1 VNPVGALPGMGSLP
15 MSYLRTFGPAVDPA
29 TRLGWGLGIVSIAVV
44 LIISALLLGGLF
56 RPRSPA
62 DIRQSDPLHVGR
74 EGKGMR
80 WIYIGVSLSTVVLM
94 VLAIWT
100 MQTIAA
106 VSRPQGKTAFTI
118 RVTGYEWWWRLRYED
133 SEPARTFTTAN
144 EIHIPVGVPVR
155 LEIESGDVIHSF
167 WAPQLGGKTDAIP
180 GQTNVSWVQADRP
193 GLYRG
198 QCAEYCG
205 AQHAH
210 MALLVIADQ
219 PDAFNAWWDNQLRSA
234 EGGSAAPSHVAG
246 QTVFSEHCAACHA
259 VRGIGAGGIVGPDL
273 THLMSRQTIASGT
286 LHNDPASLAGWIR
299 HAQDLKPGTKM
310 PSVQL
315 SDNDLNSLTSFLQT
329 LR

>member
-1 VNPVGALPGMGSLP
+1 MGSLP
-15 MSYLRTFGPAVDPA
+15 MSYLRTFGPAADPA
-29 TRLGWGLGIVSIAVV
+29 TRLGWGLGIVSIVVV
-44 LIISALLLGGLF
+44 LIIFALLLGGVF
-56 RPRSPA
+56 RRRSA
-62 DIRQSDPLHVGR
+62 TDIRQSDPLHVGR
-74 EGKGMR
+74 EGKGLR
-80 WIYIGVSLSTVVLM
+80 WIYIGVSLSTIVLM
-94 VLAIWT
+94 VLAAWT

-106 VSRPQGKTAFTI
+106 VSMPEGKTAFTI
-118 RVTGYEWWWRLRYED
+118 RVTGYEWWWRVRYED
-133 SEPARTFTTAN
+133 REPARTFTTAN

-155 LEIESGDVIHSF
+155 LEIESSDVIHSF
-167 WAPQLGGKTDAIP
+167 WAPQLAGKTDAIP

-193 GLYRG
+193 GIYRG

-219 PDAFNAWWDNQLRSA
+219 PDSFKAWWDNQLRSA
-234 EGGSAAPSHVAG
+234 EDGNASQAAVAG
-246 QTVFSEHCAACHA
+246 QAVFSAHCAACHS

-286 LHNDPASLAGWIR
+286 LHNDLASLSEWIR

-315 SDNDLNSLTSFLQT
+315 SDNDLNALTSFLQT
-329 LR
+329 LH